1 MINTDFL
8 ILTGV
13 GKEVIIG
20 RATLGR
26 KQLGGER
33 VLSVEFLV
41 LSYIKGGVGGNWED
55 NKRNCEVMH
64 L

>member
-1 MINTDFL
+1 
-8 ILTGV
+8 V
-13 GKEVIIG
+13 VIIG

-41 LSYIKGGVGGNWED
+41 LSYTKGGDGGNCDFRGRIEKQE
-55 NKRNCEVMH
+55 KRGIMAG
-64 L
+64 